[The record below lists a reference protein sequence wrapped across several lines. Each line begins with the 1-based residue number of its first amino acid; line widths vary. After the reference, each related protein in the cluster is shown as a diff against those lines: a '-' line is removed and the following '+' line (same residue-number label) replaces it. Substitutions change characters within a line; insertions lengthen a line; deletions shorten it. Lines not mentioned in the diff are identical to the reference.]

1 MIVDVCKNVAT
12 MHIDRLRIIVAICV
26 LQHDNIYWC
35 FCILFKDSIFKRA
48 TVYVSGN
55 YIYNLFS
62 KFNCSSFKTLFTK
75 LPKILN
81 ETLRVIFFD
90 AHK

>member
-1 MIVDVCKNVAT
+1 MIFDVCKNVAA
-12 MHIDRLRIIVAICV
+12 MHFDGLRVIVAVSV
-26 LQHDNIYWC
+26 LQHDNIYWH
-35 FCILFKDSIFKRA
+35 FCILYKDSIFKRA
-48 TVYVSGN
+48 TVYISGN
-55 YIYNLFS
+55 NVYNLFS
-62 KFNCSSFKTLFTK
+62 KFNCSAFKTLFTK